1 MSEKVSFSIPKPNF
15 PSIIEGAIDFVI
27 IATAFH
33 LASSFLLAKG
43 VEIQAQP
50 VAFVAVLGVTG
61 IAVKWALG
69 TKIWKR

>member
-33 LASSFLLAKG
+33 LASSFLLTPDVA
-43 VEIQAQP
+43 IQAQP